1 MPKGGV
7 KHQPGRGHD
16 TKSGPRKKKRF
27 QERAAKKRAEAQKS
41 LATQWDEWDAMPPE
55 AQQLRPVLEY
65 EAERARK
72 YYESAKWLM
81 ELIKEDSHA
90 TL

>member
-1 MPKGGV
+1 VASESAGKKRGPKGGV

-55 AQQLRPVLEY
+55 AQQLRPEKKPKLPRPTDETQ
-65 EAERARK
+65 AA
-72 YYESAKWLM
+72 S
-81 ELIKEDSHA
+81 
-90 TL
+90 